1 MLDGVNPGSGP
12 RAPLPAPATS
22 DTLAPL
28 PAPWLISSA
37 GASTRDRLLAAML
50 GCIVEA
56 GYRETT
62 VADIVRV
69 ARTSRRSFYQEF
81 ADKQA
86 CFFALLTV
94 TNEFMIA
101 EIARRVDSEATIE
114 DQVRQAVSSYV
125 AASERYPG
133 LTLSWIRELP
143 ALGSAAQSVKDEAL
157 EAWIELFV
165 GLTSTPTMAAAGVIP
180 MDRQRAIFLWGGF
193 RELTAGAVESGVPL
207 ASIIE
212 PATAASLALLT
223 SPR

>member
-1 MLDGVNPGSGP
+1 MLAVVKAGSEP
-12 RAPLPAPATS
+12 
-22 DTLAPL
+22 LAPL
-28 PAPWLISSA
+28 SAPWLVPSA

-50 GCIVEA
+50 ECIVDA
-56 GYRETT
+56 GYRDTT

-86 CFFALLTV
+86 CFFALLAV

-101 EIARRVDSEATIE
+101 EIARRVDSEASIE
-114 DQVRQAVSSYV
+114 EQVRQAVSSYV

-143 ALGSAAQSVKDEAL
+143 ALGSAAQPVKDEAL

-165 GLTSTPTMAAAGVIP
+165 GLTSTPALAAAGVVP

-193 RELTAGAVESGVPL
+193 RELTAGAVESGTPL

-212 PATAASLALLT
+212 PATAASLALVT
-223 SPR
+223 PPR